1 MVKILCFGDSNTY
14 GYDPCS
20 PFGSRYSS
28 EVRWVDRLALSL
40 GCECINAGEN
50 GREIPARPWELRYF
64 GQLLKTHQP
73 DCAIIMLGSNDLLQ
87 GNSAEDVVKRMEQ
100 FLGKADQARILLIA
114 PPPMQ
119 RGEWVTSQELINA
132 SEELNRGYKALSER
146 LGMAFADTGDWNI
159 PLTYDGVHFSE
170 EGHRA
175 FAEGLANY
183 FKNRRE
189 ASCLKPE

>member
-1 MVKILCFGDSNTY
+1 MKLLCFGDSNTY

-20 PFGSRYSS
+20 PFGGRYSA

-50 GREIPARPWELRYF
+50 GREIPGHEWEVRYF

-87 GNSAEDVVKRMEQ
+87 GNSAEDVVNRMEQ
-100 FLGKADQARILLIA
+100 FLETADQAKILLIA

-119 RGEWVTSQELINA
+119 WGEWVTSQELIDA
-132 SEELNRGYKALSER
+132 SGALSRGYKALSAR
-146 LGMAFADTGDWNI
+146 LGIGFADAGDWNI
-159 PLTYDGVHFSE
+159 SLAFDGVHFSE
-170 EGHRA
+170 DGHRT
-175 FAEGLANY
+175 FAEGLENY
-183 FKNRRE
+183 FKNRSE
-189 ASCLKPE
+189 DHA